1 MDILD
6 WKNSLENLFFN
17 IIKDKNMKPLI
28 TTALLSATFFS
39 CSFSAF
45 ADPIDLS
52 GWSPV
57 VLLNDSHSSPTWT
70 ISPGGDSV
78 TQSKNGDASVFLS
91 DQTWTNTV
99 FNGNFSVN
107 TTGDDDYI
115 GFVFGYTS
123 SSDYYLFDWKQ
134 RDQNWHGQGKEGF
147 TLSHITGNDINL
159 WDHSGNDINVLA
171 DDYSSTNGWEDNTSY
186 QFTLSYT
193 AGNIN
198 ISIDG
203 TTIFD
208 IDGTYDP
215 GKFGFYNY
223 SQPNVSYQGF
233 TQTAAVPEPATM
245 LLFGA
250 GLAAFAGGTLRRR
263 NSR

>member
-1 MDILD
+1 M
-6 WKNSLENLFFN
+6 KSLF
-17 IIKDKNMKPLI
+17 
-28 TTALLSATFFS
+28 TAVFLSATFFS
-39 CSFSAF
+39 CSLSAF
-45 ADPIDLS
+45 ADPVDLS

-57 VLLNDSHSSPTWT
+57 ILLDDSHLSPTWT
-70 ISPGGDSV
+70 ISPAGYSV

-99 FNGNFSVN
+99 FDGNFKVN

-123 SSDYYLFDWKQ
+123 SNDYYLFDWKQ
-134 RDQNWHGQGKEGF
+134 NSQNWHGQGNEGF

-159 WDHSGNDINVLA
+159 WGHSGNDLA
-171 DDYSSTNGWEDNTSY
+171 VIDTDYSSTNGWADNTSY

-198 ISIDG
+198 IAIDG

-215 GKFGFYNY
+215 GRFGFYNY
-223 SQPNVSYQGF
+223 SQPEVSYQGF
-233 TQTAAVPEPATM
+233 TQTSAVPEPATL
-245 LLFGA
+245 LLFGV
-250 GLAAFAGGTLRRR
+250 GLATLAGGTLRRK
-263 NSR
+263 NLH